1 MALVEC
7 VPNFSE
13 GRRKEVIEAVV
24 EAMRQASGAMILDIR
39 SDPDHNRTVVTM
51 VGSPADCSVAAFA
64 GTKVAAERI
73 DMTQHKG
80 EHPRIGAMDVIPF
93 VPISDIT
100 LDECVPVA
108 KALAERISKQL
119 GIPTYL
125 YEEAAT
131 TPERRDLAHIRI
143 GQYEGLKESIKFD
156 PSRRPDFGP
165 SELGNAGATVVG
177 AREFLVAYNA
187 YLNTSDVAKAKAIA
201 KKIREKDGGLR
212 HVKAMGFETKPQVQV
227 SINLTNFREMPMHQ
241 VLEAVRKEASKEG
254 LKVTETEVF
263 GMLPADA
270 LYAAA
275 EHYLQL
281 GKGWQRDQ
289 IIERKLMG
297 VEKKVTEL
305 RSAPID
311 EFLKELASGTPT
323 PGGGSAASVLGAMG
337 AALGAMVCR
346 LTLGKKGYEEV
357 QPMMHEAAS
366 HFDSMRDRLEALIDA
381 DARSYEQV
389 MNAFRLPKGTEA
401 EKRARTDAIQHATKA
416 AAEVPLQTA
425 TLCCEVVDE
434 LIAISKKG
442 NKNAITDA
450 AVGLQCAFAGLISA
464 CVNVEVNLI
473 TIKDEKFVARTRE
486 RLLHLQSGSRERVD
500 EAVDAIRKGMSA

>member
-13 GRRKEVIEAVV
+13 GRRKEVIDAIVG
-24 EAMRQASGAMILDIR
+24 AMQASGAKILDVR

-51 VGSPADCSVAAFA
+51 VGSPAECSEAAFA
-64 GTKVAAERI
+64 GTKVAAQLI

-100 LDECVPVA
+100 LKECVPVA
-108 KALAERISKQL
+108 RALAERISKQL

-131 TPERRDLAHIRI
+131 TPERKDLAHVRI
-143 GQYEGLKESIKFD
+143 GQYEGLKESIKID

-165 SELGNAGATVVG
+165 NELGSAGATVVG

-187 YLNTSDVAKAKAIA
+187 YLDTSDVARAKAIA

-212 HVKAMGFETKPQVQV
+212 NVKAMGFETKPQVQV
-227 SINLTNFREMPMHQ
+227 SINLTNFRETPMHA
-241 VLEAVRKEASKEG
+241 VLEAVRSEASKTG
-254 LKVTETEVF
+254 LRVTETEVF

-289 IIERKLMG
+289 IIERRLMG
-297 VEKKVTEL
+297 LEKRVTEL
-305 RSAPID
+305 RSAPLD
-311 EFLKELASGTPT
+311 QFMKELASGSPT

-346 LTLGKKGYEEV
+346 LTIGKKGYEEV

-381 DARSYEQV
+381 DAISYEQV

-401 EKRARTDAIQHATKA
+401 EKKMRAEAIQHATKA

-425 TLCCEVVDE
+425 ALCCEVVDE

-450 AVGLQCAFAGLISA
+450 AVGLQCAYAGLISA

-473 TIKDEKFVARTRE
+473 TIKDEKFVARTKE
-486 RLLHLQSGSRERVD
+486 RLTHLQLGARERVD
-500 EAVDAIRKGMSA
+500 EAVEAVRKGL